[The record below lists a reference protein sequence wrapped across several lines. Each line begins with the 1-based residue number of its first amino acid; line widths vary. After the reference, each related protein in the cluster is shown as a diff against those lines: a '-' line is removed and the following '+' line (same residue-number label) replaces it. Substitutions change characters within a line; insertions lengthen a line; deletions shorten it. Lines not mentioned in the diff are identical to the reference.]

1 MKNIV
6 ELLHEFCVKQKF
18 THVTWLNDEGLEF
31 SLSGGEVLTRTEF
44 IPNTNTYDTI
54 TQLEELL
61 SSTVDFT
68 LVFHTS
74 NE

>member
-31 SLSGGEVLTRTEF
+31 SLNGGEVLTRTEF